1 MPLAAIIIARMRS
14 IRIISNYT
22 ISIISIVPGSIIIS
36 SSIHI
41 LRIINITTTT
51 TTITITTITIIIIII
66 IIIITSISI
75 SPQRTS

>member
-51 TTITITTITIIIIII
+51 TTIITITTITIIII
-66 IIIITSISI
+66 TSII
-75 SPQRTS
+75 RSPQRTS